1 LTTTSAPPPTRR
13 VSQGRLLVIFAALLI
28 GMFVSAID
36 QMVVTT
42 LALSIVRDLAGA
54 AASTAAGQTGWLVT
68 AYLLTST
75 AVMPLAGKIS
85 DLYGRKLT
93 YIVAMG
99 LFVLGSLA
107 AALSVTMPM
116 LIVARGVQG
125 VGSGALV
132 SVTFAVLA
140 DLVSPRDRGKYQGG
154 FGAVFASSSLLGPV
168 IGGLFAGGGTLFGL
182 AVDWHAV
189 FALNI
194 PVGVLAIAVNAFLLP
209 PSVRRERPELDVSGA
224 VLMVAGVSGILLAAQ
239 WGGQSYPWGSWQVL
253 LPGLGGLVLIVAFVL
268 WERRAVEPI
277 LPIRLFRERTFSILN
292 LGSLLLGVVFS
303 GLLIYLTVFVQLA
316 QHVSPTDAG
325 LSMLPLT
332 LSMVGTSVLTGM
344 LASRFGRFRIFILL
358 GAPLL
363 AAGGVLLTT
372 LDPESS
378 LWTVRAFALVVGVG
392 AGLMQQMFILGAQN
406 AATDDDLGVV
416 TVSSTFFRTLGGAVG
431 GSLFGVLLTLRL
443 SSLDAIDAASPSA
456 YVSAMTPIFLTVAAF
471 AVVIFVSTLFVP
483 DKKLR
488 DLDEEKLALAELG
501 VTEA

>member
-1 LTTTSAPPPTRR
+1 MSTTAAPPLTRR
-13 VSQGRLLVIFAALLI
+13 VSRGRLIVIFLALLI

-42 LALSIVRDLAGA
+42 LALSIVRDLDG

-93 YIVAMG
+93 YIAAMS
-99 LFVLGSLA
+99 LFVLGSLI
-107 AALSVTMPM
+107 AALSANMPI
-116 LIVARGVQG
+116 LILARGVQG

-140 DLVSPRDRGKYQGG
+140 DLVSPRERGKYQGG

-168 IGGLFAGGGTLFGL
+168 VGGVFAGGGSVFGI
-182 AVDWHAV
+182 AFDWHAV

-194 PVGVLAIAVNAFLLP
+194 PIGVLAIIVNAVLLP
-209 PSVRRERPELDVSGA
+209 PSFRRERPKLDAIGA
-224 VLMVAGVSGILLAAQ
+224 LLMVAGVSGVLLAAQ
-239 WGGQSYPWGSWQVL
+239 WGGQSYPWASWQVL
-253 LPGLGGLVLIVAFVL
+253 LPGLGGLALVAAFVL
-268 WERRAVEPI
+268 WERRATEPI
-277 LPIRLFRERTFSILN
+277 LPIRLFHERTFSILN
-292 LGSLLLGVVFS
+292 LGSLLLGMVFS

-316 QHVSPTDAG
+316 QHISPTEAG

-332 LSMVGTSVLTGM
+332 LGMVGTSVLTGM
-344 LASRFGRFRIFILL
+344 MASRLGRFRIFILL

-363 AAGGVLLTT
+363 ATGGALLTT
-372 LDPESS
+372 LTPDSS
-378 LWTVRAFALVVGVG
+378 IWMVRVFALVVGVG
-392 AGLMQQMFILGAQN
+392 AGLMQQMFILGTQN

-456 YVSAMTPIFLTVAAF
+456 YVSAMTPVFVTVAAF
-471 AVVIFVSTLFVP
+471 AVVIFVTTLFVP
-483 DKKLR
+483 DTKLR
-488 DLDEEKLALAELG
+488 DLDEDRLALAELG

>member
-1 LTTTSAPPPTRR
+1 MTTTSAPPPTRR
-13 VSQGRLLVIFAALLI
+13 VSQGRLIVIFIALLI

-42 LALSIVRDLAGA
+42 LALSIVQDLDGA
-54 AASTAAGQTGWLVT
+54 ATTAAGQTGWLVT

-99 LFVLGSLA
+99 LFVLGSLL
-107 AALSVTMPM
+107 AALSTTMPM
-116 LIVARGVQG
+116 LILARGIQG

-140 DLVSPRDRGKYQGG
+140 DLVSPRERGKYQGG

-168 IGGLFAGGGTLFGL
+168 IGGLFAGGGTVFGF

-189 FALNI
+189 FAINI
-194 PVGVLAIAVNAFLLP
+194 PIGVLAIAVNAFLLP
-209 PSVRRERPELDVSGA
+209 ASYRRDRPKLDMIGA
-224 VLMVAGVSGILLAAQ
+224 VLMVAGVSGVLLAVQ

-253 LPGLGGLVLIVAFVL
+253 LPALGGLVLLVAFVL

-277 LPIRLFRERTFSILN
+277 LPIRLFRDRTFSILN
-292 LGSLLLGVVFS
+292 LGSLLLGMVFS

-344 LASRFGRFRIFILL
+344 MASKFGRFRIFILL

-363 AAGGVLLTT
+363 ATGGVLLTT
-372 LDPESS
+372 LTPESS
-378 LWTVRAFALVVGVG
+378 IWTVRVFALVVGVG
-392 AGLMQQMFILGAQN
+392 AGLMQQMFILGTQN

-443 SSLDAIDAASPSA
+443 SSLDAIDAASPQA
-456 YVSAMTPIFLTVAAF
+456 YVTAMTPVFLTVAAF
-471 AVVIFVSTLFVP
+471 AAVIFVTTLFVP
-483 DKKLR
+483 DRQLR
-488 DLDEEKLALAELG
+488 DLDEETLALAELG